1 MVSHWLQFETDEPFV
16 PNLKKF
22 GFVYL
27 IINTQNGKGYVGC
40 KQYFAMNKKKTKHKW
55 ETYTGS
61 SKYLNADIKKIGKE
75 NFRFEVIAEYI
86 NKRSLRYYEAYYQM
100 KWDVLTAVIEGTD
113 EPAFYNSYV
122 GGKFYRPVE
131 SYQDPEFKRKIS
143 EANLGEKNPMFGKSH
158 TKEVRKKIS
167 ESNKGNIFSKEHK
180 RKLSESRLG
189 EKNSKYQGKAEFYID
204 GKQMV
209 VNCLGAWCNENGYD
223 RGSVNSIART
233 YRDGFIMTIRKG
245 ERVKAKTFSCKGPLG
260 TITKVRWLGKE
271 EKNGD

>member
-1 MVSHWLQFETDEPFV
+1 MVSHWLQFETDQPFI
-16 PNLKKF
+16 PNLDKF

-40 KQYFAMNKKKTKHKW
+40 KQYYIGKAKKESKW
-55 ETYTGS
+55 QTYMGS
-61 SKYLNADIKKIGKE
+61 SKYLKEDIKKIGKKH
-75 NFRFEVIAEYI
+75 FRFEVIAEYI
-86 NKRSLRYYEAYYQM
+86 NKRSLRYYEAHYQM

-131 SYQDPEFKRKIS
+131 SYDDVFKKKLR

-271 EKNGD
+271 EINGD